1 MSPKGNVNSFC
12 EISGIF
18 LGTDASGGLLCYN
31 RPKGGAAM
39 KKALGWIKLWIYVD
53 LGICAGRWLW
63 LYLDVRKHP
72 GLYELY
78 SAPWYMQM
86 VPYTV
91 WTAAAQL
98 IKAAVCLVLYYLI
111 RKRQTQ

>member
-53 LGICAGRWLW
+53 LGL
-63 LYLDVRKHP
+63 
-72 GLYELY
+72 
-78 SAPWYMQM
+78 S
-86 VPYTV
+86 
-91 WTAAAQL
+91 L
-98 IKAAVCLVLYYLI
+98 IHISFKGS
-111 RKRQTQ
+111 K